1 MLHLLV
7 EKMKSHIYAKVFF
20 FDTLQDQAATKPY
33 VILTIPEATSLTSK
47 FAALGESVSNKPEIG
62 SPFDSVNAS
71 LDAGISWCSA
81 IYIAMH
87 NGFFPNVVLPLKEYE
102 AAMSALHLGD

>member
-1 MLHLLV
+1 
-7 EKMKSHIYAKVFF
+7 MKSHIYAKVFF

-47 FAALGESVSNKPEIG
+47 FAALGESVIG

-102 AAMSALHLGD
+102 AAMSALHFGD